1 MADLGVLYVH
11 ETLFGPI
18 DTPPSDDA
26 DALLAYKRKPVATMR
41 LLLAA
46 VGIDYE
52 VACTDEETDQWPRK
66 WTLEGLSDK

>member
-1 MADLGVLYVH
+1 MADLGVLDVH